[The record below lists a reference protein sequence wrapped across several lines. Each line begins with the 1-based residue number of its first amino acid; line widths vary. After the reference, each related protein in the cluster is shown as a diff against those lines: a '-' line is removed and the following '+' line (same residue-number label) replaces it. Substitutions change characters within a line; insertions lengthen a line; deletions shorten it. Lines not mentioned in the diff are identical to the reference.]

1 MDGLNIS
8 LLSFSFY
15 TVDNNYPYS
24 KLTKFYEINYKRNR
38 DLQIK
43 DKIYLKYLHHDS
55 TKLKKN

>member
-43 DKIYLKYLHHDS
+43 DLKYI
-55 TKLKKN
+55 